1 MVRVLCVAAVQDGRI
16 KRSSL
21 EVLTHFRQL
30 CERSGGAVDAVVLD
44 PQPKRF
50 VATLQK
56 YGATRIFLVD
66 GEDFARHLNEPVV
79 RALESVFRQSDA
91 DAIAFASTES
101 AKDVLGALAV
111 RLGAAVLSD
120 VAGVDVQDGEWVAT
134 RPVMA
139 AKRHARTKAL
149 AAPVIVSV
157 RAGSYVASES
167 PVDAEVVEVT
177 TSDDGA
183 ARRPEIR
190 DVLVAMAGTVDLSEA
205 TVVVAAGRGVKDE
218 EGRLLVEQLAD
229 VFKAPIGATR
239 AVVESGMYPA
249 TAQIGQ
255 TGKVVSP
262 DLYFAVGISGAIQ
275 HVAGMVNSRVI
286 VAINKDPDAPIFQ
299 YCTYGLVG
307 DLYKIL
313 PSLIEEL
320 QATVTG

>member
-1 MVRVLCVAAVQDGRI
+1 MARVLCVAAVQDGRI

-30 CERSGGAVDAVVLD
+30 CDRSGGAVEAVVLD
-44 PQPKRF
+44 PQPNQF
-50 VATLQK
+50 VDTLQK
-56 YGATRIFLVD
+56 YGASRIFLVAGD
-66 GEDFARHLNEPVV
+66 AFGQHLNEPVV
-79 RALESVFRQSDA
+79 RALESVFRQSGA

-101 AKDVLGALAV
+101 AKDVLGALSV

-120 VAGVDVQDGEWVAT
+120 VADVDVRDGDWVAT

-149 AAPVIVSV
+149 TTPVIVSV
-157 RAGSYVASES
+157 RAGSYVASEA
-167 PVDAEVVEVT
+167 PAEADVVEVSF
-177 TSDDGA
+177 SDDEQ

-190 DVLVAMAGTVDLSEA
+190 EVLVALGGTVDLSEA
-205 TVVVAAGRGVKDE
+205 TVVVAAGRGVKDN
-218 EGRLLVEQLAD
+218 EGRQLIEELAE

-249 TAQIGQ
+249 TSQIGQ

-262 DLYFAVGISGAIQ
+262 DLYFAIGISGAIQ

-313 PSLIEEL
+313 PSLTEEL
-320 QATVTG
+320 RAAVAG